1 MLGRQFSDYE
11 SEIRE
16 HLSGMLSSQYFD
28 FDREVASV
36 TVNRWAHGY
45 TVAGPGDSVEI
56 GRQPFGRITI
66 ANSDSAPNADA
77 IAAMEMG
84 YRAVQELTP

>member
-1 MLGRQFSDYE
+1 
-11 SEIRE
+11 
-16 HLSGMLSSQYFD
+16 MLSSQYFD

-45 TVAGPGDSVEI
+45 TVAGPGDSVKI
-56 GRQPFGRITI
+56 GRQPFGRIAI

-77 IAAMEMG
+77 IAALEMG
-84 YRAVQELTP
+84 YRAVHELVT

>member
-1 MLGRQFSDYE
+1 
-11 SEIRE
+11 
-16 HLSGMLSSQYFD
+16 MLSPQYFN

-66 ANSDSAPNADA
+66 ANSDSAASADA

-84 YRAVQELTP
+84 YRAVHELIT